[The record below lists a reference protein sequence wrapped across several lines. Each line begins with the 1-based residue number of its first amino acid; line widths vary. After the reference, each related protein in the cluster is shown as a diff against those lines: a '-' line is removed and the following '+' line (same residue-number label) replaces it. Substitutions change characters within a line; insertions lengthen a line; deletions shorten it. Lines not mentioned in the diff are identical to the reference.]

1 MLLFSFTGYELGG
14 QRAAEMWYEE
24 IKDYNFRNPGFKSAT
39 GHFTQLIWVG
49 SRDVGIAKAVG
60 KNGAHFV
67 VARYYPAGNF
77 VGQFPENVKPKG
89 SKMSKV
95 PKGGASDDSGK
106 PREYGS
112 FVAFVTRPF
121 SGESA
126 LCERCLAT
134 NRDLLYQVDQD

>member
-67 VARYYPAGNF
+67 VARYYPAGN
-77 VGQFPENVKPKG
+77 VLGQFPENVKPKG

-106 PREYGS
+106 PREY
-112 FVAFVTRPF
+112 FCCICNQAFFAGISSLREVP
-121 SGESA
+121 
-126 LCERCLAT
+126 C
-134 NRDLLYQVDQD
+134 Y